1 MLGNKLDRTTPIG
14 SLHPA
19 ANVVR
24 RARPAQIDAQLRS
37 ILKDVNMRGRM
48 VVRVDANHEPFD
60 NDSWHRLIITYRVR
74 FCKRGGRLAPGWRN

>member
-1 MLGNKLDRTTPIG
+1 MLGNKLDRAAPIG

-37 ILKDVNMRGRM
+37 IPKDMNMRGRM

-60 NDSWHRLIITYRVR
+60 DDPRHRLIITYRVR
-74 FCKRGGRLAPGWRN
+74 FFKGGG